1 MNVPRET
8 MIMDVKIDRRL
19 QAHIESLIQ
28 GFNGEVGVYVKDL
41 RRGTIASVRADE
53 LFPTAS
59 IVKVP
64 ILIGI
69 MDKIEKHELDYHQK
83 LTYTD
88 DLLYEGEDILGSFK
102 SKEKIELSKL
112 IMLMLTT
119 SDNTASLWLQSLAGG
134 GTRINQILSELG
146 YTATRVNSRTDGR
159 KDAQATYGWGQT
171 SPREIA
177 TIMER
182 IAAGKLLTPTSSE
195 RMLRCLGRNYW
206 DEEAIGQIPPDV
218 FVASKNGAV
227 NQSRSEVLF
236 VKAPNNPYIF
246 SVITRNQKDQSWA
259 NANEGWVLARTLSR
273 DLWRHF
279 EPKSSWRASQPL
291 AAAPFAPSRGG
302 IA

>member
-1 MNVPRET
+1 
-8 MIMDVKIDRRL
+8 MDVKIDRRL
-19 QAHIESLIQ
+19 QTHIEGLVK
-28 GFNGEVGVYVKDL
+28 GFQGEVGIYVKNL
-41 RRGTIASVRADE
+41 RNGTIASVRADE

-59 IVKVP
+59 IVKIP

-69 MDKIEKHELDYHQK
+69 VDKLEKHELDYHQK

-102 SKEKIELSKL
+102 TKEKIELSKL

-119 SDNTASLWLQSLAGG
+119 SDNTASLWLQALAGG
-134 GTRINQILSELG
+134 GARINSILADLG
-146 YTATRVNSRTDGR
+146 YSATRVNSRTDGR

-177 TIMER
+177 TILEC
-182 IAAGKLLTPTSSE
+182 IATGKLLNPASSE

-206 DEEAIGQIPPDV
+206 DEEALGQLPPDV

-227 NQSRSEVLF
+227 NQSRSEVLY
-236 VKAPNNPYIF
+236 VKAPNNPYVF
-246 SVITRNQKDQSWA
+246 SIITRNQKDQSWG
-259 NANEGWVLARTLSR
+259 NANEGWVLTRTLSR
-273 DLWRHF
+273 DLWQHF
-279 EPKSSWRASQPL
+279 EPKSPWKASQPL
-291 AAAPFAPSRGG
+291 AAGPSTTKRGG

>member
-1 MNVPRET
+1 
-8 MIMDVKIDRRL
+8 MDVKVDKRL
-19 QAHIESLIQ
+19 QSHIEGLVK
-28 GFNGEVGVYVKDL
+28 GFQGEVGIYVKDL
-41 RRGTIASVRADE
+41 RHGTIASIRADE

-59 IVKVP
+59 IVKIP

-69 MDKIEKHELDYHQK
+69 MDKLEKHELDYHQK

-102 SKEKIELSKL
+102 TKEKIELSKL

-119 SDNTASLWLQSLAGG
+119 SDNTASLWLQALAGG
-134 GTRINQILSELG
+134 GTRINQILADLG
-146 YTATRVNSRTDGR
+146 YSMTRVNSRTDGR
-159 KDAQATYGWGQT
+159 KDAQLTYGWGQT

-177 TIMER
+177 TILER
-182 IAAGKLLTPTSSE
+182 IATGTLMTPTSSE

-206 DEEAIGQIPPDV
+206 DEEAIGQLPPDV

-227 NQSRSEVLF
+227 NQSRSEVLY
-236 VKAPNNPYIF
+236 VKAPNNPYVF
-246 SVITRNQKDQSWA
+246 SIITRNQKDQSWG

-273 DLWRHF
+273 NLWRHF
-279 EPKSSWRASQPL
+279 EPKSSWNPSQAL
-291 AAAPFAPSRGG
+291 AINPSKSSRGG

>member
-1 MNVPRET
+1 
-8 MIMDVKIDRRL
+8 MDVKIDRRL
-19 QAHIESLIQ
+19 QAHIEGLVK
-28 GFNGEVGVYVKDL
+28 GFPGEVGIYVKDL
-41 RRGTIASVRADE
+41 RRATIASVRADE

-64 ILIGI
+64 IVIGI
-69 MDKIEKHELDYHQK
+69 LDKLEKHELEYHQK
-83 LTYTD
+83 LTYTE

-102 SKEKIELSKL
+102 GKEKIELSKL

-119 SDNTASLWLQSLAGG
+119 SDNTASLWLQALAGG
-134 GTRINQILSELG
+134 GTRINRILADLG
-146 YTATRVNSRTDGR
+146 YSATRVNSRTDGR

-177 TIMER
+177 DIMER
-182 IAAGKLLTPTSSE
+182 IATGRLLSPASSE

-206 DEEAIGQIPPDV
+206 DEEAISQIPPDV

-236 VKAPNNPYIF
+236 VKAPNNPYVF
-246 SVITRNQKDQSWA
+246 SIITRNQKDQSWG

-273 DLWRHF
+273 DLWKHF
-279 EPKSSWRASQPL
+279 EPKSTWKASQAL
-291 AAAPFAPSRGG
+291 AMGQTMTSRGG
-302 IA
+302 AA

>member
-1 MNVPRET
+1 
-8 MIMDVKIDRRL
+8 MDVKVDKRL
-19 QAHIESLIQ
+19 QSHIEGLVK
-28 GFNGEVGVYVKDL
+28 GFQGEVGIYVKDL
-41 RRGTIASVRADE
+41 RRGTIASIRADE

-59 IVKVP
+59 IVKIP

-69 MDKIEKHELDYHQK
+69 MDKLEKHELDYHQK

-102 SKEKIELSKL
+102 TKEKIELSKL

-119 SDNTASLWLQSLAGG
+119 SDNTASLWLQALAGG
-134 GTRINQILSELG
+134 GTRINQILADLG
-146 YTATRVNSRTDGR
+146 YSMTRVNSRTDGR
-159 KDAQATYGWGQT
+159 KDAQLTYGWGQT

-177 TIMER
+177 TILER
-182 IAAGKLLTPTSSE
+182 IATGTLMTPTSSE

-206 DEEAIGQIPPDV
+206 DEEAIGQLPPDV

-227 NQSRSEVLF
+227 NQSRSEVLY
-236 VKAPNNPYIF
+236 VKAPNNPYVF
-246 SVITRNQKDQSWA
+246 SIITRNQKDQSWG

-273 DLWRHF
+273 NLWRHF
-279 EPKSSWRASQPL
+279 EPKSSWNPSQAL
-291 AAAPFAPSRGG
+291 AINPSKSSRGG

>member
-1 MNVPRET
+1 
-8 MIMDVKIDRRL
+8 MDVKIDRRL
-19 QAHIESLIQ
+19 QAHIEGLVK
-28 GFNGEVGVYVKDL
+28 GFHGEVGVYVKDL

-59 IVKVP
+59 IVKIP

-69 MDKIEKHELDYHQK
+69 LDKLEKRELDYHQK

-119 SDNTASLWLQSLAGG
+119 SDNTASLWLQTLAGG
-134 GTRINQILSELG
+134 GLRINRILAELG
-146 YTATRVNSRTDGR
+146 YSATRVNSRTDGR
-159 KDAQATYGWGQT
+159 KDAQVAYGWGQT

-177 TIMER
+177 DIMER
-182 IAAGKLLTPTSSE
+182 IATGRLLSPESSE

-218 FVASKNGAV
+218 FIASKNGAV

-236 VKAPNNPYIF
+236 VKAPNNPYVF
-246 SVITRNQKDQSWA
+246 SIITRNQKDQSWG

-273 DLWRHF
+273 DLWRHY
-279 EPKSSWRASQPL
+279 EPKSAWKASQAL
-291 AAAPFAPSRGG
+291 AMGPAMPSRGG
-302 IA
+302 AA

>member
-1 MNVPRET
+1 
-8 MIMDVKIDRRL
+8 MDVKIDRRL
-19 QAHIESLIQ
+19 QTHIEGLVK
-28 GFNGEVGVYVKDL
+28 GFQGEVGIYVKNL
-41 RRGTIASVRADE
+41 RSGTIASVRADE

-59 IVKVP
+59 IVKIP

-69 MDKIEKHELDYHQK
+69 ADKLEKHELDYHQK

-102 SKEKIELSKL
+102 TKEKIELSKL

-119 SDNTASLWLQSLAGG
+119 SDNTASLWLQALAGG
-134 GTRINQILSELG
+134 GVRINSILAELG
-146 YTATRVNSRTDGR
+146 YSATRVNSRTDGR
-159 KDAQATYGWGQT
+159 KDAQVTYGWGQT

-177 TIMER
+177 TILER
-182 IAAGKLLTPTSSE
+182 IATGKLLTPASSE

-206 DEEAIGQIPPDV
+206 DEEALGQLPPDI

-227 NQSRSEVLF
+227 NQSRSEVLY
-236 VKAPNNPYIF
+236 VKAANNPYVF
-246 SVITRNQKDQSWA
+246 SIITRNQKDQSWG

-273 DLWRHF
+273 DLWHHF
-279 EPKSSWRASQPL
+279 EPRSPWKASQPL
-291 AAAPFAPSRGG
+291 AAGPSMTKRGG

>member
-1 MNVPRET
+1 
-8 MIMDVKIDRRL
+8 MDVKVDKRL
-19 QAHIESLIQ
+19 QSHIEGLVK
-28 GFNGEVGVYVKDL
+28 GFQGEVGIYVKDL
-41 RRGTIASVRADE
+41 RRGTIASIRADE

-59 IVKVP
+59 IVKIP

-69 MDKIEKHELDYHQK
+69 MDKLEKHELDYHQK

-102 SKEKIELSKL
+102 TKEKIELSKL

-119 SDNTASLWLQSLAGG
+119 SDNTASLWLQALAGG
-134 GTRINQILSELG
+134 GVRINQILADLG
-146 YTATRVNSRTDGR
+146 YSATRVNSRTEGR

-171 SPREIA
+171 SPHEIA
-177 TIMER
+177 MIMER
-182 IAAGKLLTPTSSE
+182 IATGTLMSPTSSE

-206 DEEAIGQIPPDV
+206 DEEAIGQLPPDV

-227 NQSRSEVLF
+227 NQSRSEVLY
-236 VKAPNNPYIF
+236 VKAPNNPYVF
-246 SVITRNQKDQSWA
+246 SIITRNQKDQSWG

-273 DLWRHF
+273 NLWRHF
-279 EPKSSWRASQPL
+279 EPKSSWNPSQAL
-291 AAAPFAPSRGG
+291 AINPSKSSRGG

>member
-1 MNVPRET
+1 
-8 MIMDVKIDRRL
+8 MDVKIDRRL
-19 QAHIESLIQ
+19 QAHIEGLVR
-28 GFNGEVGVYVKDL
+28 GFQGEVGIYVKDL
-41 RRGTIASVRADE
+41 RHGTIASVRADE

-59 IVKVP
+59 IVKIP

-69 MDKIEKHELDYHQK
+69 MDKIEKQELDYHQK

-102 SKEKIELSKL
+102 TKEKIELSKV

-177 TIMER
+177 TILER
-182 IAAGKLLTPTSSE
+182 IATSKILTPSSSE

-206 DEEAIGQIPPDV
+206 DEEAIGQVPPDI

-227 NQSRSEVLF
+227 NQSRSEVLY

-279 EPKSSWRASQPL
+279 EPKSTWKPSQSL
-291 AAAPFAPSRGG
+291 AVVPINPTRGG

>member
-1 MNVPRET
+1 
-8 MIMDVKIDRRL
+8 MDVKIDRRL
-19 QAHIESLIQ
+19 QTHIEGLVK
-28 GFNGEVGVYVKDL
+28 GFQGEVGIYVKNL
-41 RRGTIASVRADE
+41 RSGTTASVRADE

-59 IVKVP
+59 IVKIP

-69 MDKIEKHELDYHQK
+69 ADKLEKHELDYHQK

-102 SKEKIELSKL
+102 TKEKIELSKL

-119 SDNTASLWLQSLAGG
+119 SDNTASLWLQALAGG
-134 GTRINQILSELG
+134 GARINSILAELG
-146 YTATRVNSRTDGR
+146 YSATRVNSRTDGR
-159 KDAQATYGWGQT
+159 KDAQVTYGWGQT

-177 TIMER
+177 TILER
-182 IAAGKLLTPTSSE
+182 IATGKLLTPASSE

-206 DEEAIGQIPPDV
+206 DEEALGQLPPDI

-227 NQSRSEVLF
+227 NQSRSEVLY
-236 VKAPNNPYIF
+236 VKAPSNPYVF
-246 SVITRNQKDQSWA
+246 SIITRNQKDQSWG

-273 DLWRHF
+273 DLWYHF
-279 EPKSSWRASQPL
+279 EPRSPWKASQPL
-291 AAAPFAPSRGG
+291 ATGPSMTKRGG

>member
-1 MNVPRET
+1 
-8 MIMDVKIDRRL
+8 MDVKIDRRL
-19 QAHIESLIQ
+19 QAHIEGLAK
-28 GFNGEVGVYVKDL
+28 GFRGEVGIYVKDL

-59 IVKVP
+59 IVKIP
-64 ILIGI
+64 IIIGI
-69 MDKIEKHELDYHQK
+69 MDKLEKHELEYHQK

-119 SDNTASLWLQSLAGG
+119 SDNTASLWLQALAGG
-134 GTRINQILSELG
+134 GARINSILADLG
-146 YTATRVNSRTDGR
+146 YSATRVNSRTDGR

-177 TIMER
+177 TILER
-182 IAAGKLLTPTSSE
+182 IATGKLLTPASSE

-227 NQSRSEVLF
+227 NQSRSEVLY
-236 VKAPNNPYIF
+236 VKAPNNPYVF
-246 SVITRNQKDQSWA
+246 SVITRNQQDQSWD
-259 NANEGWVLARTLSR
+259 NPNEGWVLARTLSR
-273 DLWRHF
+273 DLWNHF
-279 EPKSSWRASQPL
+279 EPRSSWKATQKLASGPVIT
-291 AAAPFAPSRGG
+291 ARGG
-302 IA
+302 SA